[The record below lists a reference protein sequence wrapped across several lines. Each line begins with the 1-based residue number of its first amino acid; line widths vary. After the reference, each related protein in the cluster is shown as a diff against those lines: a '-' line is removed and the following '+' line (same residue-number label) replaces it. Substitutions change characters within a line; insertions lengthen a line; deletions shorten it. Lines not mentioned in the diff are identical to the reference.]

1 MTLKKRILF
10 SVYWLVLIFVLAI
23 GTFFWIAAGEPPSPE
38 TAARASMAGSG
49 FGILASIGFGILWLP
64 YAFEVGKRK
73 REQQERAKRKKSKTG
88 NKPKSGTRPKK
99 RANTSTKKK
108 TQTRRKKRPQ

>member
-10 SVYWLVLIFVLAI
+10 SVCWLGLILVLSI
-23 GTFFWIAAGEPPSPE
+23 GTIFWIIANEKSNRKAK
-38 TAARASMAGSG
+38 ARASMVGSG
-49 FGILASIGFGILWLP
+49 FGTISSIGLGILWLP
-64 YAFEVGKRK
+64 YAFEIGKQK
-73 REQQERAKRKKSKTG
+73 REQRERAKRRKSKTG
-88 NKPKSGTRPKK
+88 NKHKSGTRPVK